1 VLQGTRG
8 KTISLYTN
16 SHKPKYYETAGKPA
30 WSWHIYQKTAGNAS
44 RTEEVVPHQVYRDF
58 WFLCKGEQSASCDL
72 DILVEFNGSITLLGY
87 ARLENELSDKLGV
100 KVDLVSK
107 TALKPRIG
115 KHILSEVVEVW
126 VARKWEGNGRLHS
139 TGLTRLE

>member
-1 VLQGTRG
+1 MKLQGSQHEVDIYI
-8 KTISLYTN
+8 KKLQEMLPEL
-16 SHKPKYYETAGKPA
+16 KKKYPIKYMGVFG
-30 WSWHIYQKTAGNAS
+30 SYI
-44 RTEEVVPHQVYRDF
+44 R
-58 WFLCKGEQSASCDL
+58 GEQSASSDL

-115 KHILSEVVEVW
+115 KHVLSEVVEV
-126 VARKWEGNGRLHS
+126 
-139 TGLTRLE
+139 

>member
-1 VLQGTRG
+1 MKLQGSQHEVDIYI
-8 KTISLYTN
+8 KKLQEMLPEL
-16 SHKPKYYETAGKPA
+16 KKKYPIKYMGVFG
-30 WSWHIYQKTAGNAS
+30 SYI
-44 RTEEVVPHQVYRDF
+44 R
-58 WFLCKGEQSASCDL
+58 GEQSASSDL

-115 KHILSEVVEVW
+115 KHVLLEVVEV
-126 VARKWEGNGRLHS
+126 
-139 TGLTRLE
+139 